1 MNRNRPAL
9 ALAESD
15 LLLNNRRVKQVTRA
29 RKRVIKSGSFQR
41 PISARSVPTM
51 RSA

>member
-1 MNRNRPAL
+1 MNRYRPAL

-15 LLLNNRRVKQVTRA
+15 LLLNHRRVKQVTRT
-29 RKRVIKSGSFQR
+29 RKRVIKSRRFQR
-41 PISARSVPTM
+41 PISASSVATM